1 MSDDVF
7 AQMERDH
14 QEFLRRIAHV
24 REQDII
30 GLVDADGAGG
40 ASKGASGPW
49 NLVVHLAAWKD
60 PAGTIHREEMR
71 VEIPVSEQVLRPQM
85 DAIKAYSILG
95 LRLRIAEHPSGRTQG
110 AGSAL
115 PVTGARDDALSRIAS
130 ELQKPVVI
138 SDPVF
143 GDFTLHRSL
152 DLFRGEAT
160 WARKPVELDLSADEH
175 AEAERCLG
183 VARALWDD
191 QPSWTSRIADYAV
204 AQLLELK
211 NESWLDEGEPPA
223 TPESFK
229 SRMNL
234 ESVTVYPDG
243 AFEFWHDDG
252 DLFWGHAIMVSGSLA
267 EGPTDVEISG

>member
-1 MSDDVF
+1 MSDD
-7 AQMERDH
+7 ALAKMERDH

-24 REQDII
+24 REQDIT
-30 GLVDADGAGG
+30 GLVGANGPG
-40 ASKGASGPW
+40 AASKGASGAW
-49 NLVVHLAAWKD
+49 NLIVHLAAWKD
-60 PAGTIHREEMR
+60 PSGTIHRREMR
-71 VEIPVSEQVLRPQM
+71 VEIPVPTEELARQTA
-85 DAIKAYSILG
+85 AIGAYSIVG

-110 AGSAL
+110 AGSEL
-115 PVTGARDDALSRIAS
+115 PVTGVQDEALSRIAS

-143 GDFTLHRSL
+143 GDFTLARSVGW
-152 DLFRGEAT
+152 FRGRAT
-160 WARKPVELDLSADEH
+160 WDGKPVELDLSAGEH
-175 AEAERCLG
+175 AQAERCLR

-191 QPSWTSRIADYAV
+191 QPSWTSRIADYAA

-229 SRMNL
+229 SRMSP

-243 AFEFWHDDG
+243 AFDFWHDDG
-252 DLFWGHAIMVSGSLA
+252 DLFWGHAITVSGSLA
-267 EGPTDVEISG
+267 EGLTDVEISG